1 MTFLKI
7 YAIIYI
13 ENEKG
18 DKKSKM
24 SNSTGFYYYYDNP
37 TQVKYFYDGSY
48 HGAIAFRDV
57 LIDGRTGEVYELN
70 ELLKR
75 ICDTY
80 QINADSALIEY
91 DWYDLDEVIIYG
103 KASD

>member
-1 MTFLKI
+1 
-7 YAIIYI
+7 
-13 ENEKG
+13 
-18 DKKSKM
+18 M
-24 SNSTGFYYYYDNP
+24 SNSAGFFYYYDNP

-80 QINADSALIEY
+80 QVNTDFALVEY

>member
-1 MTFLKI
+1 
-7 YAIIYI
+7 
-13 ENEKG
+13 
-18 DKKSKM
+18 M

-70 ELLKR
+70 ELMKR
-75 ICDTY
+75 ICETY
-80 QINADSALIEY
+80 QVDADFALIEY
-91 DWYDLDEVIIYG
+91 EWFDLDEVIIYG

>member
-1 MTFLKI
+1 MS
-7 YAIIYI
+7 
-13 ENEKG
+13 
-18 DKKSKM
+18 DSK
-24 SNSTGFYYYYDNP
+24 GFYYYCDNP

-48 HGAIAFRDV
+48 HVAIAFRDV

-75 ICDTY
+75 ICETY
-80 QINADSALIEY
+80 QVEVDFALIEY

-103 KASD
+103 KASN

>member
-1 MTFLKI
+1 MS
-7 YAIIYI
+7 
-13 ENEKG
+13 
-18 DKKSKM
+18 DSK
-24 SNSTGFYYYYDNP
+24 GFYYYYDNP

-57 LIDGRTGEVYELN
+57 LIDGRTSEVYELN